1 MGMTPTGG
9 SHGNQ
14 HSEAQSMENQKA
26 QTDVSHPGDPKRRSS
41 MWELLLL
48 IYFLLLLGCGIWL
61 ITWGA
66 PGSILAVYG
75 TTLVVSIAGLFARKH
90 IFGIAID
97 RRNYIDLS
105 RAQWLGRRGR
115 SRTQDTRGQ

>member
-1 MGMTPTGG
+1 MGESLACAHAVVLIQRGG
-9 SHGNQ
+9 PQCGSF
-14 HSEAQSMENQKA
+14 
-26 QTDVSHPGDPKRRSS
+26 
-41 MWELLLL
+41 LLL

-97 RRNYIDLS
+97 RRNHIDLS

>member
-1 MGMTPTGG
+1 
-9 SHGNQ
+9 
-14 HSEAQSMENQKA
+14 
-26 QTDVSHPGDPKRRSS
+26 

-115 SRTQDTRGQ
+115 CRTQDTRGQ